1 MTDVFIYYF
10 LIVLEFFGVD
20 LFFCPL
26 DRINYLE
33 RESATTI
40 SALQRIYTLD
50 VHTMDLVNM
59 KMS

>member
-1 MTDVFIYYF
+1 MF
-10 LIVLEFFGVD
+10 LSIIFLLFWSSLELIF
-20 LFFCPL
+20 FFCPL